1 MMPLR
6 RAKGELP
13 RISIPRTRVN
23 KKRSIGF
30 ISRAYLAQRSCPSQD
45 RLSSLLERS
54 PDRPMAVITAP
65 NIKAAAVPQITPI
78 KAPRAISPLHHS
90 TPKLTSTATT
100 KNTTVDNITVP
111 ASLVRIIHP
120 SSAYAPAMSP
130 THIAAE
136 RSLRKPL
143 CGDVARLLLLLLG
156 EGLAQ
161 LVLLLLWQVGGDDL
175 EVVGLELV
183 YHPVG
188 GGGPAGRRSRADRIF
203 LAAQGALCE
212 TRLKQGS

>member
-1 MMPLR
+1 ML
-6 RAKGELP
+6 ECQLP

-65 NIKAAAVPQITPI
+65 NIKAAAVPKMTPI

-120 SSAYAPAMSP
+120 SSAHASVMSP
-130 THIAAE
+130 TLFGAE
-136 RSLRKPL
+136 RSLTDNRSAPM
-143 CGDVARLLLLLLG
+143 ALL
-156 EGLAQ
+156 
-161 LVLLLLWQVGGDDL
+161 
-175 EVVGLELV
+175 
-183 YHPVG
+183 
-188 GGGPAGRRSRADRIF
+188 
-203 LAAQGALCE
+203 
-212 TRLKQGS
+212 